1 MVVYP
6 NVLPMYLS
14 MSKIINTDANVFIN
28 NYQGKTSVGGGFFTG
43 QKTSCEEYIPHT
55 AKCILVGGGGIF
67 FSISFKKTNEATAD
81 I

>member
-28 NYQGKTSVGGGFFTG
+28 NYQVKLQLGVDSSLG